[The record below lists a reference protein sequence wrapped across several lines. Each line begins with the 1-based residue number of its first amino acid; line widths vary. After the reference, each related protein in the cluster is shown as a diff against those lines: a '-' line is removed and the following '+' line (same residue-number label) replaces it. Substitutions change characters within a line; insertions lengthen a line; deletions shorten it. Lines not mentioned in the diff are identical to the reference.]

1 MGDIL
6 PFPSGKIRE
15 QKAENHPPVV
25 IECVLP
31 RSDNLSRDRIIQ
43 IRIQVAEIMKSSDE
57 AESFSLRENGL
68 MVYDVIIDTLN
79 EPIASIDL
87 DAVEFLLALI
97 FRDDYDEAFDIFAEY
112 IHSFIRTFQEYHNPH
127 APSTESY
134 DMKQADILYQQID
147 ELIARSDDIV
157 SRKWFLAVK
166 KVLPTVNQVLYD
178 QQIIAQIF
186 EE

>member
-1 MGDIL
+1 
-6 PFPSGKIRE
+6 
-15 QKAENHPPVV
+15 
-25 IECVLP
+25 
-31 RSDNLSRDRIIQ
+31 
-43 IRIQVAEIMKSSDE
+43 
-57 AESFSLRENGL
+57 

-79 EPIASIDL
+79 EPIASVDL

-112 IHSFIRTFQEYHNPH
+112 VHNFIRTFQEYHNPR

-134 DMKQADILYQQID
+134 NMKRADILYQQID
-147 ELIARSDDIV
+147 DLIASSDDIV

-166 KVLPTVNQVLYD
+166 KVLPIVNQVLYD
-178 QQIIAQIF
+178 QQIF